1 MTIAS
6 GVPVGDALD
15 SAIVA
20 ISASGSETPRLDAE
34 LLLAHALGVR
44 REDLFLHPEREVAGA
59 QIRAYQELV
68 RRRAA
73 ERAPVAYL
81 VGTRGFRRIEL
92 AVDRRVLVP
101 RPETEL
107 LVEVGLE
114 LPRGASVADVGTGSG
129 AIALALA
136 DERPDLRI
144 VATDI
149 DADALDVAREN
160 ARRLGLG
167 VTFAAGD
174 LLDALGP
181 ARSGL
186 DAVLSNPPYIPDG
199 ERAAL
204 PPDVRA
210 HEPARALFAGE
221 DGLDVYRRLIPQAA
235 AAAPLVAVEV
245 GARQAE
251 AVAALMRDASL
262 PEVEVRPDL
271 AGIDRV
277 VVGRRT

>member
-20 ISASGSETPRLDAE
+20 IAASGSDTPRLDAE
-34 LLLAHALGVR
+34 LLLAHVLGTR
-44 REDLFLHPEREVAGA
+44 REALFLHPEREVAGA
-59 QIRAYQELV
+59 QIRAFQELV
-68 RRRAA
+68 RRRAV

-81 VGTRGFRRIEL
+81 VGTRGFRHLEL
-92 AVDRRVLVP
+92 AVDPRVLVP

-114 LPRGASVADVGTGSG
+114 LPRGARVVDVGTGSG
-129 AIALALA
+129 AVALALA
-136 DERPDLRI
+136 GERPDLE
-144 VATDI
+144 VTATDV
-149 DADALDVAREN
+149 DEDALAVARGN
-160 ARRLGLG
+160 AARLGIA

-174 LLDALGP
+174 LLDAVP
-181 ARSGL
+181 AATF
-186 DAVLSNPPYIPDG
+186 DAILSNPPYIAEGD
-199 ERAAL
+199 RAAL

-210 HEPARALFAGE
+210 HEPARALFAGP
-221 DGLDVYRRLIPQAA
+221 DGLDVYRRLVPQAA
-235 AAAPLVAVEV
+235 AAAPLLAVEV
-245 GARQAE
+245 GAGQAE
-251 AVAALMRDASL
+251 AVTGLMRDAGL
-262 PEVEVRPDL
+262 PDVEVRPDL